1 MDVTALKVFFGP
13 VPTGVTTVT
22 ATTATATATATG
34 GCGEPRGFGR
44 PSAGRAEPAP
54 RSPLLHPIDGPDAS
68 DGTVEPAVRA

>member
-13 VPTGVTTVT
+13 VPTGVT
-22 ATTATATATATG
+22 ATTATATG
-34 GCGEPRGFGR
+34 VCGEPRGFGR

-54 RSPLLHPIDGPDAS
+54 RPPLLHPIDGSDAS